1 MSYKDKLLL
10 LKKDIEL
17 ASEKRNLTL
26 ATLLDIMNC
35 FNELLRNKRTS
46 TIQSDTM
53 RFYRQYDFVKSKV
66 CGIGWVLCL

>member
-10 LKKDIEL
+10 LKSDIEN

-26 ATLLDIMNC
+26 AVLLDLMNC

-46 TIQSDTM
+46 TDLSDTIN
-53 RFYRQYDFVKSKV
+53 FFQKYDFVKSKV
-66 CGIGWVLCL
+66 CGIGWVISL